1 MQYVIVQKKNP
12 LKPDDPQKFY
22 MGPVYGETYELEG
35 IARHVAARS
44 SMALGN
50 TISILHT
57 LVDVI
62 PELMM
67 MGHIVSLGTLG
78 RFRLI
83 PSCPGVDERKDFSTR
98 NIRRLKV
105 CFRPSTKMHKALADI
120 TYEEMYPYGQQTTA
134 PVGEPVVE
142 QEEIA
147 D

>member
-1 MQYVIVQKKNP
+1 VQYTSVQKKNP

-22 MGPVYGETYELEG
+22 MQPVYGETYELEG

-83 PSCPGVDERKDFSTR
+83 PSCPGVEERKDFSSR
-98 NIRRLKV
+98 NVRKRKV
-105 CFRPSTKMHKALADI
+105 CFRPSTKMHKALLD
-120 TYEEMYPYGQQTTA
+120 TTFEEMYPYGQKA
-134 PVGEPVVE
+134 AVPIVEP
-142 QEEIA
+142 EENS